1 MFELKFVLSPL
12 VCITYIPSTH
22 KFTYIYAEQQNA
34 RNYYINALLSHEF
47 FQPIYHHIILSFLL
61 IQTYTLIWLTVTYF
75 ESCRLC
81 TTDVVN

>member
-34 RNYYINALLSHEF
+34 RNYYINPLLSHEL
-47 FQPIYHHIILSFLL
+47 FQPYYFIIFAYSDLY
-61 IQTYTLIWLTVTYF
+61 TYM
-75 ESCRLC
+75 
-81 TTDVVN
+81 VNCNLF